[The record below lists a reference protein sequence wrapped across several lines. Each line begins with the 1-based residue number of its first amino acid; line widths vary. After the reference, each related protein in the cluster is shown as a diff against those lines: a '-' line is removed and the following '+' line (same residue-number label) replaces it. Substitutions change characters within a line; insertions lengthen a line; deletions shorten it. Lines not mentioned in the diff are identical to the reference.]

1 MTASNPKFL
10 LAYRHPAA
18 NAEYRPSPTELQQ
31 MLSQWAAW
39 KQRFQDEIF
48 DLGDGLKPG
57 GQVVRAEGVT
67 TDGPFVEAKEVLGG
81 YSIVQAASLA
91 RAVEVSRS
99 CPVLM
104 IPGASVEVRE
114 LAGH

>member
-1 MTASNPKFL
+1 MSVSNPKFL
-10 LAYRHPAA
+10 LAYRQPAA
-18 NAEYRPSPTELQQ
+18 AAHYQPSPTELQQ
-31 MLSQWAAW
+31 MLAHWTAW

-48 DLGDGLKPG
+48 DLGDGLKPSG
-57 GQVVRAEGVT
+57 KLVRGEGVT

-91 RAVEVSRS
+91 RAAEIARS

-114 LAGH
+114 MAGY